1 MQNRRKIKNIIP
13 ILFISSLLLYNCSNP
28 IKQSKQKKLIEVNEI
43 EVGMNCQNLTS
54 ILGGYRAITYFY
66 LEKKIQPD
74 TLANSFLLLSTSSKD
89 SNQFFYLCDRNRGEF
104 INIISSGKKH
114 INDYDLIKI
123 FKEPMVMLDYV
134 LTVISDDSREY
145 FYRKINLADYNLTL
159 SELKKAFNIV
169 EGEEIDALDREI
181 LKAEEMLKKKKEEEK
196 KNQQTE

>member
-1 MQNRRKIKNIIP
+1 MQNRRKIKNIIA

-28 IKQSKQKKLIEVNEI
+28 IKQSKQKKLIEVKEI
-43 EVGMNCQNLTS
+43 EIGMNCQNLTS

-74 TLANSFLLLSTSSKD
+74 TLANSFLLLSTTSKD

-104 INIISSGKKH
+104 IDIVSSGKKH

-123 FKEPMVMLDYV
+123 FKEPMFMLDYV

-159 SELKKAFNIV
+159 PELKKAFNIV
-169 EGEEIDALDREI
+169 EEEEIDELDREI
-181 LKAEEMLKKKKEEEK
+181 LKAEKMLKKKKEEEK